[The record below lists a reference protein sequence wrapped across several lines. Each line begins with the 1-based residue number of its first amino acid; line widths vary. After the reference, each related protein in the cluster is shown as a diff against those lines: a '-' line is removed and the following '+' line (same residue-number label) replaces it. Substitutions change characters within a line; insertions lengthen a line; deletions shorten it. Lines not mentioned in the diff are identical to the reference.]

1 MTVTNAIR
9 PQAYGK
15 GELLELRCC
24 KNSGGDNEQG
34 IRDLLDKLLRRQGY
48 DVVLAESGWKG
59 LELFYQERPDLKMA
73 GIDGV
78 TTLEQVLRLNPD
90 QLVIIVTG
98 TGTPE
103 IEQQVRGL
111 DVTASC

>member
-1 MTVTNAIR
+1 MLQKFWWLTTSRASVISSINYSIDR
-9 PQAYGK
+9 
-15 GELLELRCC
+15 
-24 KNSGGDNEQG
+24 
-34 IRDLLDKLLRRQGY
+34 GY
-48 DVVLAESGWKG
+48 DVLLAESGWKG